1 MNYAELAKQKMKDKQ
16 TKELTANYIEWKEDG
31 QTIIGRYES
40 RNSVKS
46 QSKDGFYYQ
55 YLFDTDDGN
64 VKIALGS
71 ATDNAAASL
80 MCIGGIY
87 QITYEGKVQLSAG
100 RRMNKFTILEL
111 EPPDE
116 NVVGGQSDIPF

>member
-16 TKELTANYIEWKEDG
+16 VRELTANYIEWKENG
-31 QTIIGRYES
+31 QVIIGRYES
-40 RNSVKS
+40 RNAVKS

-55 YLFDTDDGN
+55 YLFDTDEGN
-64 VKIALGS
+64 VKFALGS

-80 MCIGGIY
+80 MTIGGIY
-87 QITYEGKVQLSAG
+87 QVTFEGKVRLSAG

-111 EPPDE
+111 EAGDE
-116 NVVGGQSDIPF
+116 SAVGGGSDIPF

>member
-1 MNYAELAKQKMKDKQ
+1 MNYAEMAKQKIKEKQ
-16 TKELTANYIEWKEDG
+16 VKELTANYIEWKEKG

-40 RNSVKS
+40 RNAVKS

-64 VKIALGS
+64 VKFALGS

-80 MCIGGIY
+80 MSIGGIY
-87 QITYEGKVQLSAG
+87 QVTYEGKVKLSAG
-100 RRMNKFTILEL
+100 RQMNKFTILEL
-111 EPPDE
+111 EAGDGSA
-116 NVVGGQSDIPF
+116 VGGGSDTPF